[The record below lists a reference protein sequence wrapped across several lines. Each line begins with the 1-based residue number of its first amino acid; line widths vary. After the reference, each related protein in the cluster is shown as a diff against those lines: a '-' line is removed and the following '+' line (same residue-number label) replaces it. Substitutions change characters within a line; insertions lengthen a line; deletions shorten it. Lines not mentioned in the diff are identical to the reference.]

1 MPDSERASLRSLH
14 QKASLSPEGARALQA
29 VRGLVAALSRSA
41 RRIEQRTGVSNAQL
55 FLLQQIAAE
64 QDLSVNE
71 LAARAMTHQSTASV
85 VLSRLER
92 RGLVQ
97 RVRSPLDARSVVLRL
112 TPAGRRLLRRA
123 PAPTTSEIVTAI
135 ARLSPSETRM
145 LRVGLAA
152 LAREAGFKI
161 EDSPMLFQ
169 ESEARAGHHARAD
182 GKSRPAATGGRKRR
196 AAGQA
201 RSRPRA

>member
-1 MPDSERASLRSLH
+1 MPDSERAALRSLRH
-14 QKASLSPEGARALQA
+14 KASLSPDGARALQA

-55 FLLQQIAAE
+55 FLLQQIATE

-97 RVRSPLDARSVVLRL
+97 RVRSPVDARSVVLRL
-112 TPAGRRLLRRA
+112 TAAGRRLLRRA
-123 PAPTTSEIVTAI
+123 PAPTTSEIVAAI
-135 ARLSPSETRM
+135 ARLSPAETRM
-145 LRVGLAA
+145 LRSGLAA
-152 LAREAGFKI
+152 LAREAGFTI
-161 EDSPMLFQ
+161 DESPMLFQ
-169 ESEARAGHHARAD
+169 DAEASAARQTGAD
-182 GKSRPAATGGRKRR
+182 NRPRRAATAGRKRR
-196 AAGQA
+196 AAG
-201 RSRPRA
+201 